1 MLINT
6 PINNANQR
14 RLPFIIMF
22 AGLKVPFYTNRRV
35 WKPSLSWKGYSAIL
49 HSKSFVVPWQRVAWS
64 PSSVCGSN
72 LCYRRRRVCVVHQ
85 ANRHTMMA
93 AWGCPHHGRFSLF
106 YCGTCERSTIIGFFY
121 FFTRVFQFQLQNI
134 NKITVTTTTTTEST
148 STIMAFYQQTLD
160 QYYANPFIVFWLS
173 CWAWV

>member
-93 AWGCPHHGRFSLF
+93 AWGCPIMGGSLSSTAEHVSEAQLSDSSIFLPEFFSF
-106 YCGTCERSTIIGFFY
+106 NCKISTKSLW
-121 FFTRVFQFQLQNI
+121 QL
-134 NKITVTTTTTTEST
+134 
-148 STIMAFYQQTLD
+148 LLLL
-160 QYYANPFIVFWLS
+160 NPPAL
-173 CWAWV
+173 